1 MGPELDLLVTAARA
15 GGSWAFAALW
25 EELAPVVLG
34 YVRARGAPEPED
46 VTSEVFLAAFARI
59 GSFAGDGRA
68 FRSWLFTIAHHK
80 AVDAVR
86 RPARDVPAGVLDD
99 GRTTGSAEDEA
110 LARLGDANARR
121 LLAVLTDDQRDVLLL
136 RVIGDLSLEET
147 AAVLGRPV
155 GAVKSLQHRALGRL
169 RKKVAAPTSAA
180 AVSRDTA
187 AAITGLR

>member
-1 MGPELDLLVTAARA
+1 MGPELDLHVAAARA

-25 EELAPVVLG
+25 EELSPVVFG
-34 YVRARGAPEPED
+34 YVRARGAAEPED

-147 AAVLGRPV
+147 AAVLGRPL

-169 RKKVAAPTSAA
+169 RKHVAAPTSGA